1 MENTFLIITSI
12 ANQEHPV
19 LKQFAEETSKHN
31 VPFIVIGDTKS
42 PKEFNLAGCDFFSI
56 ERQQMLKFQLA
67 KTLPV
72 KHYARKNL
80 GYLIAISK
88 GAETIIE
95 TDDDNL
101 PLEGFW
107 ENRTKRVN
115 AHLLNNKGWVNVYKY
130 FTEAHIWPR
139 GFALENIQDKLP
151 ILENKLLIDCPIQQG
166 LTDENPDVD
175 AIYRLTLALP
185 IIFIKANSIALG
197 NNSFCPFNSQN
208 TTWFKEAFPLL
219 YLPSH
224 CSFRMTDIWRSFVA
238 QRIAW
243 TCGWPILFHQS
254 TVWQER
260 NDHYLMND
268 FRDEI
273 SGYNNNAQIIKSLKA
288 LDLKEGIEN
297 IPGNMKLCYNILIEL
312 GFVGQQEIILLDAW
326 LDDINLIKEE
336 YYE

>member
-1 MENTFLIITSI
+1 MDNTFLIITSI

-19 LKQFAEETSKHN
+19 LQQFANESTKYS

-42 PKEFNLAGCDFFSI
+42 PNEFKLSGCDFYSI
-56 ERQQMLKFQLA
+56 ERQLTLEFESA
-67 KTLPV
+67 KVLPV

-88 GAETIIE
+88 GATIIIE

-115 AHLLNNKGWVNVYKY
+115 AHLLNSKGWVNVYKY

-139 GFALENIQDKLP
+139 GFALENIHDKLP
-151 ILENKLLIDCPIQQG
+151 GLENQVLVDCPIQQG
-166 LTDENPDVD
+166 LADENPDVD
-175 AIYRLTLALP
+175 AIYRLTLPLP
-185 IIFIKANSIALG
+185 IIFNKANSIALG
-197 NNSFCPFNSQN
+197 NDSFCPFNSQN

-254 TVWQER
+254 TVRQDR
-260 NDHYLMND
+260 NDHNLMND
-268 FRDEI
+268 FREEI
-273 SGYNNNAQIIKSLKA
+273 SGYNNNAQIIQSLNE
-288 LDLKEGIEN
+288 LKLKDGIAN
-297 IPGNMKLCYNILIEL
+297 IPSNMILCYEKLIEL
-312 GFVGQQEIILLDAW
+312 GFVGQQETVLLKAW
-326 LDDINLIKEE
+326 LKDIC
-336 YYE
+336 